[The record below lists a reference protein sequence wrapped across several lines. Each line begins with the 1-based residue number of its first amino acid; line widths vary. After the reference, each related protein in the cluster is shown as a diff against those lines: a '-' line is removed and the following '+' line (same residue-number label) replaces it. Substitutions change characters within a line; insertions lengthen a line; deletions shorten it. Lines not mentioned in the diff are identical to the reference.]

1 MTRRKQ
7 TAGNVVQARID
18 RAFAEVDDLLAVLGL
33 AEPTTAA
40 ELWNSVKGRIRYAAR
55 REIARLD
62 GWYMIAP
69 NPADSTAAWTDRP
82 RYERTLAEAR
92 KARTE
97 IAQGM
102 GLPTSAIVIEK
113 MEPTA

>member
-1 MTRRKQ
+1 MPNRKR
-7 TAGNVVQARID
+7 TAGALVQARID

-33 AEPTTAA
+33 AEPTAA
-40 ELWNSVKGRIRYAAR
+40 ADLWISVKGRIRYAAR

-62 GWYMIAP
+62 GWYKIAP

-102 GLPTSAIVIEK
+102 GLPTSAIEIEK

>member
-1 MTRRKQ
+1 MAKRKQ
-7 TAGNVVQARID
+7 TAGNLVQARID

-33 AEPTTAA
+33 AEPATTAD
-40 ELWNSVKGRIRYAAR
+40 LWNSVKGRIRYVAR

-62 GWYMIAP
+62 GWYKIAP

-97 IAQGM
+97 VAEGM
-102 GLPTSAIVIEK
+102 GLPTSAIEITK
-113 MEPTA
+113 LEPTA

>member
-1 MTRRKQ
+1 MTRKRQ
-7 TAGNVVQARID
+7 TAGGMVQVRID

-55 REIARLD
+55 REIALLD
-62 GWYMIAP
+62 GWYRIAP

-92 KARTE
+92 KARSE
-97 IAQGM
+97 IARGM
-102 GLPTSAIVIEK
+102 GLPASAIEIEK